1 MVTVTNKEFQQAS
14 SSSKKVVELM
24 GEISA
29 ASQEQSQSIDQI
41 NKAVAEMNRV
51 TQQDAASAQE
61 LASIMASFKVKH
73 DSGEASF
80 GFREKMKF
88 GESSPGAQG
97 KKNVPPEVGV
107 ELL

>member
-1 MVTVTNKEFQQAS
+1 MVTVTNKEFQQVS

-29 ASQEQSQSIDQI
+29 ASQEQSQGIDQI

-51 TQQDAASAQE
+51 TQQNAASAQE

-73 DSGEASF
+73 DSRETSF

-88 GESSPGAQG
+88 GESSPG
-97 KKNVPPEVGV
+97 V
-107 ELL
+107 